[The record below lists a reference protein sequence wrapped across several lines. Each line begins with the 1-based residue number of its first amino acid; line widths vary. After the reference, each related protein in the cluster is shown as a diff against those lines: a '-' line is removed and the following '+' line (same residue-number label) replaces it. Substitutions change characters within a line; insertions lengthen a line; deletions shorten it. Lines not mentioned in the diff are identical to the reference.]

1 MSLKIKTIESEEFI
15 SYDKITDIPTH
26 DYEYI
31 WYLSCR
37 NGKYTD
43 IDFIKLFPNLKD
55 LDASYNNISVMPY
68 HELLENV
75 EIRNN
80 KLSRLPTLPCVIN
93 MDASYNKITMINHY
107 PMIKKLDISNNLLCS
122 LTIEPTMILLNCSYN
137 SLTNIFCNSVNSIY
151 MLEKLDIKYNMINNI
166 NFIYVLN
173 NLTSYDYSNN
183 NITYIAPHI
192 KRLCNSEGEIYKKR
206 RHSINR
212 VQRFKI
218 HNILLKKPLDI
229 KVVIYMIKNNTFLTD
244 EAKKQMIYY
253 CDFDEPN
260 YKIPIN
266 YKELLCSVWAII
278 KKTEK
283 TDSPSHI
290 KLLLK
295 LNYIYMKPHTCRCQS
310 CQLINLSM
318 FIE

>member
-15 SYDKITDIPTH
+15 SYDKLTDIPID

-37 NGKYTD
+37 NCKYTD

-55 LDASYNNISVMPY
+55 LDASYNNINIMPY
-68 HELLENV
+68 HELLENI

-93 MDASYNKITMINHY
+93 MDASYNKIRIINHY
-107 PMIKKLDISNNLLCS
+107 PMIKKLNISNNILCS
-122 LTIEPTMILLNCSYN
+122 LTIEPTLIELNCSYN
-137 SLTNIFCNSVNSIY
+137 LLTNILCNSVNSIY

-192 KRLCNSEGEIYKKR
+192 KRLYEGGVYKKR
-206 RHSINR
+206 RHSIDR
-212 VQRFKI
+212 IRRFKI

-229 KVVIYMIKNNTFLTD
+229 NVVIDMIKNNTFLTE

-278 KKTEK
+278 KKREK
-283 TDSPSHI
+283 TDSPLHI

-295 LNYIYMKPHTCRCQS
+295 LNYIYNKPHICRCQS